1 MSSALALL
9 SAVAVARARRAA
21 RDVAVGGALVIVAAL
36 LAIGAIG
43 CAAGVVWLALRPEL
57 GAMGA
62 WGVLGAGLLGS
73 SLLLVVGSTVWRNRS
88 RRAAHRVA
96 ATVPDL
102 RSVMRRN
109 EWPLIAAGLLVGF
122 LSGLH
127 RRR

>member
-1 MSSALALL
+1 MSGALALL
-9 SAVAVARARRAA
+9 SAVAAGRARRAA
-21 RDVAVGGALVIVAAL
+21 RNLAVGGALVIVAAL
-36 LAIGAIG
+36 LAIGAVG
-43 CAAGVVWLALRPEL
+43 CAAGVLWLALRPEL

-62 WGVLGAGLLGS
+62 WGVLGAGLLGL
-73 SLLLVVGSTVWRNRS
+73 SLSLVVGSTVWRNRS
-88 RRAAHRVA
+88 RRVA

-102 RSVMRRN
+102 GSVIRRN